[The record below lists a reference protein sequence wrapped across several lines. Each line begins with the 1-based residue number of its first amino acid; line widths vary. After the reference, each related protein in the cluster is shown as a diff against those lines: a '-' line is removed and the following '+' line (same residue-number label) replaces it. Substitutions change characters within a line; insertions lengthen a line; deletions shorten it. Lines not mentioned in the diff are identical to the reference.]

1 MEPVP
6 NFPVVGNVHQH
17 LFEKSGFL
25 LPLDRQQSKM
35 MPGVWLGMGS
45 SMGSIHGRFILETDR
60 SWTHGLLRLVHFSQN
75 PIGVPIFFL
84 IGR

>member
-1 MEPVP
+1 
-6 NFPVVGNVHQH
+6 
-17 LFEKSGFL
+17 
-25 LPLDRQQSKM
+25 

-45 SMGSIHGRFILETDR
+45 SMGSIHGRFILETDLG
-60 SWTHGLLRLVHFSQN
+60 HMVHILLRLVHFSQN